1 MGFPPTGPAISESS
15 DRRSSAIPGHSRLH
29 FMRNTSNRVTRARR
43 TCLEK
48 AGYVLAGVGIVLLLL
63 VGVVLPFN
71 LFGGQHHYYRVAPA
85 ENGWIMAAALTAL
98 GALLVLIGRALRTTN
113 R

>member
-1 MGFPPTGPAISESS
+1 
-15 DRRSSAIPGHSRLH
+15 
-29 FMRNTSNRVTRARR
+29 MRNTSNTSNRVTRARR
-43 TCLEK
+43 AWLEK
-48 AGYVLAGVGIVLLLL
+48 AGYVLAGIGIVLLQL

-71 LFGGQHHYYRVAPA
+71 LFDGQHHYYRVASA
-85 ENGWIMAAALTAL
+85 DNGWIMAAALTAL

>member
-1 MGFPPTGPAISESS
+1 
-15 DRRSSAIPGHSRLH
+15 
-29 FMRNTSNRVTRARR
+29 MRNTSNRVTQALR
-43 TCLEK
+43 TWLEK

-63 VGVVLPFN
+63 VGVVLPFT

-98 GALLVLIGRALRTTN
+98 GALLVVIGRALRTTN